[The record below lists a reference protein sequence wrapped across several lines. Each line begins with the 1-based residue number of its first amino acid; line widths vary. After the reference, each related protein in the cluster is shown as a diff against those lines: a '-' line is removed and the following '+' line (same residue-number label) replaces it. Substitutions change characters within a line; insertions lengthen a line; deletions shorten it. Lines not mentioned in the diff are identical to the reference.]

1 MIEVLHNL
9 GAGFLQVLYLP
20 YLLLAIAG
28 VAVGMLAGV
37 LPGITGIMILV
48 LMLPLT
54 YKMAAI
60 PALILLTAAYVG
72 GAFGGTITAILFN
85 IPGDPDSVPSLW
97 DGHPMARAGE
107 AGKAL
112 GIAAFSAVFG
122 GLAGT
127 IVLTFLSEPFARVAL
142 EFSSAEFFS
151 IVVFGLT
158 SVTALGTGS
167 LRLALISLIV
177 GLLIGAVGLD
187 DIYGQERFT
196 FGFAILRD
204 GIDFQVVMM
213 GVYAMAEVLERLSQG
228 YPTANLSGREGIAAR
243 LPSAR
248 ELLRLWPT
256 LTRATVTGMVIGVIP
271 GAGATVGAFV
281 SYGVEKLFARR
292 RKLLGTGIAEGLA
305 APHAAAN
312 ATVGGAFVPLLTL
325 GIPGSGATA
334 VILGAF
340 LIKGIQPGPNIFTTA
355 NTLVYSI
362 FATQYLA
369 LVIMLALTYLSVRLF
384 VKILQMPESIIAALI
399 LIFTVLGAYS
409 LRSDMSDVWLM
420 VGFGVLGY
428 VMRRFDFPV
437 APLVLGVILGP
448 IAERHFMTTMIS
460 YHNDLTIFVTR
471 PMSALFLA
479 LAAASVAVA
488 LIRQRLETSA
498 YHEAEMQAQD

>member
-1 MIEVLHNL
+1 MDVLQHL
-9 GAGFLQVLYLP
+9 AGGFLQVLYLP

-28 VAVGMLAGV
+28 VAVGMIAGV
-37 LPGITGIMILV
+37 LPGITGIMVLI

-60 PALILLTAAYVG
+60 PALILLTSAYVG

-97 DGHPMARAGE
+97 DGHPMARAGH

-127 IVLTFLSEPFARVAL
+127 VVLTFLSEPFARVAL
-142 EFSSAEFFS
+142 QFSSAEFFA

-158 SVTALGTGS
+158 SVTALGAGS

-177 GLLIGAVGLD
+177 GLLIGMGGLD
-187 DIYGQERFT
+187 DIYCQERFT
-196 FGFAILRD
+196 FGSAILRH
-204 GIDFQVVMM
+204 GLDFQVVMM

-228 YPTANLSGREGIAAR
+228 YPSANIGGREGIAAR
-243 LPSAR
+243 LPALR

-256 LTRATVTGMVIGVIP
+256 LSRATATGMVIGVIP

-281 SYGVEKLFARR
+281 SYGVEKLFCRR
-292 RKLLGTGIAEGLA
+292 RQLLGTGIAEGLA
-305 APHAAAN
+305 APNAAAN

-355 NTLVYSI
+355 NELVYAI
-362 FATQYLA
+362 FATQYIA
-369 LVIMLALTYLSVRLF
+369 LVIMLALTYLSVRLY
-384 VKILQMPESIIAALI
+384 VKILQMPEAIIAAMI
-399 LIFTVLGAYS
+399 IVFTVLGAYS
-409 LRSDMSDVWLM
+409 LRTDMSDVWLM
-420 VGFGVLGY
+420 AGFGVLGY
-428 VMRRFDFPV
+428 VMRRFEFPV

-448 IAERHFMTTMIS
+448 IAERHFMITMFS
-460 YHNDLTIFVTR
+460 YHNDWTIFVAR
-471 PMSALFLA
+471 PISALFLA
-479 LAAASVAVA
+479 LAAATVAVA
-488 LIRQRLETSA
+488 LVRKRFETDA
-498 YHEAEMQAQD
+498 YREAELHAQD

>member
-1 MIEVLHNL
+1 MDVLAHL
-9 GAGFLQVLYLP
+9 GGGFLQVLYLP

-28 VAVGMLAGV
+28 VAVGMIAGV
-37 LPGITGIMILV
+37 LPGITGIMVLI

-54 YKMAAI
+54 YKMAAT
-60 PALILLTAAYVG
+60 PALILLTSAYVG

-97 DGHPMARAGE
+97 DGYPMARAGK

-151 IVVFGLT
+151 IVVFGLA
-158 SVTALGTGS
+158 SVTALGAGS
-167 LRLALISLIV
+167 LRLALISLVI
-177 GLLIGAVGLD
+177 GLLIGTVGLD

-196 FGFAILRD
+196 FGSSILRD
-204 GIDFQVVMM
+204 GIDFQIVMM

-228 YPTANLSGREGIAAR
+228 YPSANISGREGIAAR
-243 LPSAR
+243 LPALR

-256 LTRATVTGMVIGVIP
+256 LTRATATGMVIGVIP

-281 SYGVEKLFARR
+281 SYGVEKLFCRR
-292 RKLLGTGIAEGLA
+292 RKLLGTGIPEGLA
-305 APHAAAN
+305 APNAAAN

-355 NTLVYSI
+355 NDLVYAI
-362 FATQYLA
+362 FATQYIA
-369 LVIMLALTYLSVRLF
+369 LVIMLALTYFSVRLY
-384 VKILQMPESIIAALI
+384 VKILQMPEAIIAAMI
-399 LIFTVLGAYS
+399 IVFTVLGAYS

-420 VGFGVLGY
+420 AGFGVLGY

-448 IAERHFMTTMIS
+448 IAERHFMTTMFS
-460 YHNDLTIFVTR
+460 YHNDWTIFLTR
-471 PMSALFLA
+471 PISALFLA
-479 LAAASVAVA
+479 LAAGTVAVA
-488 LIRQRLETSA
+488 LIRTRFETAA
-498 YHEAEMQAQD
+498 YREAELHAQD

>member
-1 MIEVLHNL
+1 MTEVLQNL
-9 GAGFLQVLYLP
+9 GVGFLQVLDWP
-20 YLLLAIAG
+20 YLLIAIAG
-28 VAVGMLAGV
+28 VIVGMVAGV
-37 LPGITGIMILV
+37 LPGITGIMVLIL
-48 LMLPLT
+48 LLPLT
-54 YKMAAI
+54 YKMAAV
-60 PALILLTAAYVG
+60 PALILLTSAYVG

-97 DGHPMARAGE
+97 DGHPMARAGQ

-127 IVLTFLSEPFARVAL
+127 IVLTFLSEPFAKVAL
-142 EFSSAEFFS
+142 EFSSAEFLS

-158 SVTALGTGS
+158 SVTALGAGS
-167 LRLALISLIV
+167 LRLALISLIL
-177 GLLIGAVGLD
+177 GLLIGMVGLD

-196 FGFAILRD
+196 FGSPILRD

-213 GVYAMAEVLERLSQG
+213 GVYALAEVLERLSQG
-228 YPTANLSGREGIAAR
+228 YPSTNVTGGRNIAAK
-243 LPSAR
+243 LPGAR

-256 LTRATVTGMVIGVIP
+256 LSRATATGMVIGVIP

-281 SYGVEKLFARR
+281 SYGMEKLFCARR
-292 RKLLGTGIAEGLA
+292 RLLGTGIAEGLA
-305 APHAAAN
+305 APNAAAN
-312 ATVGGAFVPLLTL
+312 ATIGGAFIPLLTL

-340 LIKGIQPGPNIFTTA
+340 LIKGIQPGPNIFTTS
-355 NTLVYSI
+355 NELVYAI

-369 LVIMLALTYLSVRLF
+369 LVIMLALTYLSVGLY
-384 VKILQMPESIIAALI
+384 VKILQAPESIIAALI
-399 LIFTVLGAYS
+399 VIFTVLGAYS
-409 LRSDMSDVWLM
+409 LRSSMSDVWLM
-420 VGFGVLGY
+420 VGFGILGY

-460 YHNDLTIFVTR
+460 YHNDLTVFVTR
-471 PMSALFLA
+471 PISAMFLA
-479 LAAASVAVA
+479 LAAATVVVA
-488 LIRQRLETSA
+488 LIRNRLETRA
-498 YHEAEMQAQD
+498 YREAALLAQD

>member
-1 MIEVLHNL
+1 MDVLQHL
-9 GAGFLQVLYLP
+9 GGGFLQVLYPP
-20 YLLLAIAG
+20 YFLLVVAG
-28 VAVGMLAGV
+28 VAVGMIAGV
-37 LPGITGIMILV
+37 LPGITGIMVLI

-54 YKMAAI
+54 YKMATI

-97 DGHPMARAGE
+97 DGHPMARHGQ

-112 GIAAFSAVFG
+112 GIAAFSAVIG

-127 IVLTFLSEPFARVAL
+127 IVLTFLSEPFAHVAL

-151 IVVFGLT
+151 IIVFGLT
-158 SVTALGTGS
+158 SVTALGVGS
-167 LRLALISLIV
+167 LRLALISLII
-177 GLLIGAVGLD
+177 GLLIGVVGLD

-196 FGFAILRD
+196 FGSSILRD

-213 GVYAMAEVLERLSQG
+213 GVYAMAEVLERLSQY
-228 YPTANLSGREGIAAR
+228 YPSANISGREGIAAQ
-243 LPSAR
+243 LPAPR
-248 ELLRLWPT
+248 DLLKLWPT
-256 LTRATVTGMVIGVIP
+256 LSRATVTGMVIGVIP

-281 SYGVEKLFARR
+281 SYGVEKLFCARR
-292 RKLLGTGIAEGLA
+292 NLLGTGIPEGLA
-305 APHAAAN
+305 APNAAAN

-340 LIKGIQPGPNIFTTA
+340 LIKGIQPGPNIFTSAT
-355 NTLVYSI
+355 TLVYSI
-362 FATQYLA
+362 FAAQYVA
-369 LVIMLALTYLSVRLF
+369 LVVMLALTYMSVRLY
-384 VKILQMPESIIAALI
+384 VKILQMPEPIIAALI
-399 LIFTVLGAYS
+399 MVFTVLGAYS

-428 VMRRFDFPV
+428 AMRRFDFPI

-448 IAERHFMTTMIS
+448 LAERHFMQTMFS

-471 PMSALFLA
+471 PISVVFLL
-479 LAAASVAVA
+479 LAAATVAVA
-488 LIRQRLETSA
+488 LVRKRLETRA
-498 YHEAEMQAQD
+498 YREAELHAQD